1 MNHLLENYAT
11 IGSTLDTLCSAMA
24 EKGYPN
30 YVPTADTLWS
40 VYSLVSAVNNGSVPY
55 DPYDNF
61 DSTDFCKGNR
71 FQYGVK
77 AEKVKARKHRKANI
91 QKKNPCK
98 RVKGSWCDEA
108 YDFKRYDKYCKAV
121 SSEKGKRK
129 FRSSQPALLD
139 YDEEVNFIKAEEAS
153 AATDYAEYLRIENM
167 SEEEK
172 AQKRAILKDALA
184 RYAISRGKM
193 MYEFSTERGTYM
205 FDEDMYGDSFYL
217 FKKEEME
224 GKEYFISVY
233 AIWDYVDETYF
244 DGDYDKVIE
253 DMVKI
258 I

>member
-1 MNHLLENYAT
+1 MNHLNDYAT
-11 IGSTLDTLCSAMA
+11 INSAVDTLCSAMA

-30 YVPTADTLWS
+30 YIPTADTLWN
-40 VYSLVSAVNNGSVPY
+40 VYSLVSTVNNGSVPY
-55 DPYDNF
+55 DLYDNS

-77 AEKVKARKHRKANI
+77 AEKTKARKHRKANI
-91 QKKNPCK
+91 QKKNPRK
-98 RVKGSWCDEA
+98 RVKVMWYDVNYDE
-108 YDFKRYDKYCKAV
+108 KRYDKYCKAV

-129 FRSSQPALLD
+129 FRNSQAALFD
-139 YDEEVNFIKAEEAS
+139 YDEEINFIKAEAAEAEE
-153 AATDYAEYLRIENM
+153 DYKEYLRVENM

-184 RYAISRGKM
+184 RYTISRGE
-193 MYEFSTERGTYM
+193 MYEFSTERGTFM
-205 FDEDMYGDSFYL
+205 FDEEPWGNSFYL
-217 FKKEEME
+217 FKKEEKGE
-224 GKEYFISVY
+224 EYFISVY
-233 AIWDYVDETYF
+233 AIWDYVDDTYF

>member
-55 DPYDNF
+55 DLIPN
-61 DSTDFCKGNR
+61 SADFCKGNT

-77 AEKVKARKHRKANI
+77 AEKAKARKHRKANI

-98 RVKGSWCDEA
+98 RAQAGKYDVA
-108 YDFKRYDKYCKAV
+108 YDYKRYDKYCKAV
-121 SSEKGKRK
+121 SAEKGKRK
-129 FRSSQPALLD
+129 FRSSQPTLLD
-139 YDEEVNFIKAEEAS
+139 YNEEINFIKTEAAEAEA
-153 AATDYAEYLRIENM
+153 DYAEYLRIENM

-172 AQKRAILKDALA
+172 AKKRAILKDALA
-184 RYAISRGKM
+184 RYMISGGE
-193 MYEFSTERGTYM
+193 MYEFTTERGTFM
-205 FDEDMYGDSFYL
+205 FSEGCWDESFYL
-217 FKKEEME
+217 FKKDENGRES
-224 GKEYFISVY
+224 YTSVY
-233 AIWDYVDETYF
+233 AIWDYTDGTYF